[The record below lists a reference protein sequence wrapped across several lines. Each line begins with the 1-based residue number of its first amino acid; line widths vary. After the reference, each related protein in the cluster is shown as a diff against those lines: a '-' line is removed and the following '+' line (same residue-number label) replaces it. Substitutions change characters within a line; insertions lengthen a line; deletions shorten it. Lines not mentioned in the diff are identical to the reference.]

1 MAMDRTYLTI
11 CSGVI
16 LLLCQ
21 AYADVAHFFAAPSE
35 FGSYLH
41 GQVPFQV
48 ALSPPGLYGSPI
60 TAPAPAPV
68 APLPS
73 STTELPIPE
82 IIDDRRIKS
91 VSSGHGNFIPIQHYL
106 PPGQEE
112 RPTYESPKPRCIP
125 SALSI

>member
-1 MAMDRTYLTI
+1 MSTDWTYLTI
-11 CSGVI
+11 LSGV
-16 LLLCQ
+16 LLLLSQ

-48 ALSPPGLYGSPI
+48 AISPPGLYGSPI
-60 TAPAPAPV
+60 SAPAPV

-82 IIDDRRIKS
+82 VIDDRRLKS
-91 VSSGHGNFIPIQHYL
+91 VSSGRGNFIPIQHYL

-112 RPTYESPKPRCIP
+112 RPTYESPKPRCIR
-125 SALSI
+125 SAFTF